1 MAEAAPRWA
10 TYADLE
16 AVPDHLVAEIVD
28 GCWRPIRGRGRCTAS
43 RRRGSRVNW
52 IAHSPAGAA
61 ARAAGF
67 S

>member
-28 GCWRPIRGRGRCTAS
+28 GVLETHPRPRMRGT
-43 RRRGSRVNW
+43 
-52 IAHSPAGAA
+52 AA
-61 ARAAGF
+61 ALP